1 MIHKLI
7 TLPSALLYALCMLV
21 ACSTPSYPSGIDRPA
36 TITELDREVIA
47 YIDKRLEEE
56 YYWLDEVQ
64 QRGGS
69 FNRNQTWD
77 RYLSSALNM
86 LTTNGDDGYINN
98 QGKRV
103 LYSYIRNIGDE
114 SRASA
119 HTSGFGIDLH
129 FTIVTVGEGLYGFVV
144 NNIYD
149 DSPAARAAVS
159 RGDIIVEINGQ
170 NITQNN
176 YQTLFNSIY
185 LNTASSL
192 DLVLFRQNAPSEQE
206 RSYTAKLQRDS
217 YSANP
222 ISYCAIL
229 DIEGISARRHSL
241 DSVQRKA
248 EAQRKK
254 LQSDVTSAKKTMSQ
268 LSKREQVALK
278 EKMESEERLDAAI
291 DALRKLTKGN
301 KEGASFSRSTSNLNL
316 PVVGGRVREYKGN
329 MAEIVGTKGADVRS
343 IYDGKVVEVRRNR
356 ITGKYD
362 VFVAHGEYITS
373 YANLDNV
380 VVRKEQ
386 KIAKNGVLGEVGAS
400 VNLTTMKTEYKMVFG
415 IYSPNPKEVM
425 RAANCFKKK

>member
-1 MIHKLI
+1 MRKFLRISLFVV
-7 TLPSALLYALCMLV
+7 ALLMALPQCAMSQKQSAEEKARIAEQRRIIEQL
-21 ACSTPSYPSGIDRPA
+21 
-36 TITELDREVIA
+36 ERE
-47 YIDKRLEEE
+47 LEE
-56 YYWLDEVQ
+56 DEKNLKSIKKDKSTAQ
-64 QRGGS
+64 QRVRNITRQINS
-69 FNRNQTWD
+69 RNQLLNRTEREIGSIERSISRND
-77 RYLSSALNM
+77 SLLRQTEQSYNTERERYAEM
-86 LTTNGDDGYINN
+86 VREAY
-98 QGKRV
+98 
-103 LYSYIRNIGDE
+103 RN
-114 SRASA
+114 
-119 HTSGFGIDLH
+119 HK
-129 FTIVTVGEGLYGFVV
+129 
-144 NNIYD
+144 
-149 DSPAARAAVS
+149 
-159 RGDIIVEINGQ
+159 
-170 NITQNN
+170 QNN
-176 YQTLFNSIY
+176 YITYLLASENFNDAARRIANIRAIATLREER
-185 LNTASSL
+185 LHRMDSL
-192 DLVLFRQNAPSEQE
+192 SKALDEQQQ
-206 RSYTAKLQRDS
+206 SL
-217 YSANP
+217 
-222 ISYCAIL
+222 
-229 DIEGISARRHSL
+229 SARRHSL

-254 LQSDVTSAKKTMSQ
+254 LQSDVTTAKKTMSQ
-268 LSKREQVALK
+268 LSKREQAALK

-329 MAEIVGTKGADVRS
+329 MAEIVGAKGADVRS

>member
-1 MIHKLI
+1 MRKFLRISLFVV
-7 TLPSALLYALCMLV
+7 ALLMALPQCAMSQKQSAEEKARIAEQRRIIEQL
-21 ACSTPSYPSGIDRPA
+21 
-36 TITELDREVIA
+36 ERE
-47 YIDKRLEEE
+47 LEE
-56 YYWLDEVQ
+56 DEKNLKSIKKDKSTAQ
-64 QRGGS
+64 QRVRNITRQINS
-69 FNRNQTWD
+69 RNQLLNRTEREIGSIERSILRND
-77 RYLSSALNM
+77 SLLRQTEQSYNTERERYAEM
-86 LTTNGDDGYINN
+86 VREAY
-98 QGKRV
+98 
-103 LYSYIRNIGDE
+103 RN
-114 SRASA
+114 
-119 HTSGFGIDLH
+119 HK
-129 FTIVTVGEGLYGFVV
+129 
-144 NNIYD
+144 
-149 DSPAARAAVS
+149 
-159 RGDIIVEINGQ
+159 
-170 NITQNN
+170 QNN
-176 YQTLFNSIY
+176 YITYLLASENFNDAARRIANIRAIATLREER
-185 LNTASSL
+185 LHRMDSL
-192 DLVLFRQNAPSEQE
+192 SKALDEQQQ
-206 RSYTAKLQRDS
+206 SL
-217 YSANP
+217 
-222 ISYCAIL
+222 
-229 DIEGISARRHSL
+229 SARRHSL

-254 LQSDVTSAKKTMSQ
+254 LQSDVTTAKKTMSQ
-268 LSKREQVALK
+268 LSKREQAALK

-301 KEGASFSRSTSNLNL
+301 KEGASFSRTTSNLNL

-329 MAEIVGTKGADVRS
+329 MAEIVGAKGADVRS